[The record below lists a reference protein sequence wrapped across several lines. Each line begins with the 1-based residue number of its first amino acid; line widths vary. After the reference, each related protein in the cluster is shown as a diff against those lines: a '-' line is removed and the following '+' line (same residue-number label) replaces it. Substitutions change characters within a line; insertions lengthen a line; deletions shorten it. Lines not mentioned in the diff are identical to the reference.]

1 MVLCIVPEIKMS
13 DARIAM
19 VVLCTKSERILSRS
33 LGFFNLYHLRLLNE
47 KEMLI
52 TLNVT
57 LAHDANF
64 IKIVWGLPIDFFYE
78 AFVGALFAKHL

>member
-1 MVLCIVPEIKMS
+1 
-13 DARIAM
+13 
-19 VVLCTKSERILSRS
+19 
-33 LGFFNLYHLRLLNE
+33 
-47 KEMLI
+47 MLI